1 MMAYRTKDEI
11 ERIAAQFMAALLVKG
26 GNTGDDAYFAKLA
39 INCAFVFF
47 TEIDKVGRQFL
58 REDEVEVRGTTSNE
72 RKST

>member
-11 ERIAAQFMAALLVKG
+11 ELIAAQFMAALLVKG
-26 GNTGDDAYFAKLA
+26 GNKGYDVHLAKLA

-47 TEIDKVGRQFL
+47 TEIDKFG
-58 REDEVEVRGTTSNE
+58 NKAE